1 MPRTYARS
9 VTVRRAGLAVAAATA
24 EVGEVGEVARSVGA
38 ITDLV
43 AGAHPVRAL
52 VLAVIALSFIIL
64 VAFLD
69 DPDSGRGV
77 GL

>member
-24 EVGEVGEVARSVGA
+24 EVGEVARSVGA
-38 ITDLV
+38 IADLV
-43 AGAHPVRAL
+43 AGANPVRAL

-69 DPDSGRGV
+69 APDSGRGV

>member
-9 VTVRRAGLAVAAATA
+9 VTVRRAGLAVAAAIA
-24 EVGEVGEVARSVGA
+24 EVGEVARSVGA
-38 ITDLV
+38 IADLV
-43 AGAHPVRAL
+43 AGANPVRAL

-69 DPDSGRGV
+69 APDSGRGV